1 MLNISLIC
9 IGNLKEKYWAQAV
22 EEYSKRLSAFCRF
35 SVIQLNE
42 ERISNNPSPGEI
54 DRILNAEGKRILEK
68 IPKNSYVISMCI
80 EGKQISS
87 NELSQKIE
95 DISLSGK
102 SSLCFIIG
110 GSRGLSQQVK
120 QRSDFKL
127 SMSKMTFPHQMARVI
142 LCEQIYRAFEISSN
156 GKYHK

>member
-1 MLNISLIC
+1 MNISLIC

>member
-1 MLNISLIC
+1 MMNISLIC

-54 DRILNAEGKRILEK
+54 DRILNAEGKRIIEK

-87 NELSQKIE
+87 NELSQKID

>member
-54 DRILNAEGKRILEK
+54 DRILNAEGKRILKK

>member
-1 MLNISLIC
+1 MMNISLIC

>member
-80 EGKQISS
+80 EVKQISS

>member
-35 SVIQLNE
+35 LVIQLNE

>member
-1 MLNISLIC
+1 MMNISLIC

-87 NELSQKIE
+87 NELSQKID

>member
-54 DRILNAEGKRILEK
+54 DRILNAEGKRIIEK

>member
-1 MLNISLIC
+1 MMNISLIC

-54 DRILNAEGKRILEK
+54 DRILNAEGKRIIEK

>member
-42 ERISNNPSPGEI
+42 ERISNNHSPGEI